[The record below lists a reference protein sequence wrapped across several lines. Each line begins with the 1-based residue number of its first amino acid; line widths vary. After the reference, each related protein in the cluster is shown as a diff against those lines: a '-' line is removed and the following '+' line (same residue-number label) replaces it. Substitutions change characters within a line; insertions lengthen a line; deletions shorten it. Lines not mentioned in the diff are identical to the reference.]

1 MTSLYDCL
9 GTLAITTSLESCS
22 QTVIQILS
30 RKWQS
35 FADTDRK
42 ILPLMECFENCV
54 RSIGPS
60 IAAIIE
66 PVFSRCVKL
75 IEIHKEQDSD
85 FVGRA
90 ANLISAI
97 VQVAK
102 E

>member
-1 MTSLYDCL
+1 
-9 GTLAITTSLESCS
+9 
-22 QTVIQILS
+22 
-30 RKWQS
+30 
-35 FADTDRK
+35 
-42 ILPLMECFENCV
+42 MECFENCV

-66 PVFSRCVKL
+66 PVFTRCVRL

-97 VQVAK
+97 IQVVK
-102 E
+102 DQSCELLNKSGLIG